1 MIPRIYNENFTEY
14 DSNGL
19 GLLKDIIEC
28 TVDEELNG
36 DFELVFKYPVKG
48 FLFEYLQR
56 ENIIKADAS
65 NSLKGQLFRI
75 YNITKAFDG
84 IVTVY
89 AKHITHDLVNYSLN
103 EDINQENANCENAGN
118 YMLSKSDAPNK
129 FQIHSNVDMLG
140 NYKLDRKNDCMSA
153 IIGVRGSLIDT
164 YGNGAKILKN
174 NFDISIL
181 KRRGSDNN
189 VLIAYAKNLTGFE
202 LIEDTSDMITR
213 IKPYAT
219 YSPQQTESETD
230 NTNEEKT
237 IYLDEIYVDSD
248 RIDKYQTIKSKWI
261 DFSEKFEN
269 TTPTREKLKLYA
281 NAYFADN
288 NCDIPKLTYKIEFQP
303 LSYTEEYKEYK
314 ILEDISMDD
323 GVCIFNKKYGIK
335 DEVRVIK
342 TKYDVLKERYIS
354 IELGDPR
361 TTFKDLVSE
370 SKDGKDG
377 IDGQD
382 GKDGLNGADGVN
394 GEDGTSIIWK
404 GSFDT
409 HPSNPENGWAYYN
422 INDKKSYVYQDG
434 AWYQMTIDGQDG
446 IDGNNGADGLSI
458 AWKGELTSPPENPQ
472 ENWVY
477 KDTDNGIVYIYTG
490 TAWEVMTYDGSN
502 GADGA
507 KGDDGNGVYITYN
520 DSIIQPD
527 LPTGNGTTNGWHT
540 DCTENVVWMSQKIS
554 ASSTEGEWGTPVRI
568 KGEKG
573 DQGEKGADGTSVSIL
588 GSYQTYDDLITTH
601 PNNNSPGDGYM
612 VGNDLY
618 VWNGSSFINVG
629 RIKGEDGQDGQTP
642 YVHIKYSNDGET
654 FTSNNGETPGSWM
667 GIYTD
672 FNSTDSNVFSSYTWK
687 KIEGQQGIQG
697 IQGEKGDQGIPGND
711 GTDGKTTYFHIK
723 YSNVENP
730 TTSSQMTETPST
742 YIGTYVD
749 YDSEDS
755 TDPSKYTWHRF
766 EGIQGE
772 KGDQGIPGN
781 NGADGKTTYL
791 HIKYSNDGGETFTSN
806 NGEDVGDYI
815 GTCTDFNSTDPTD
828 VSSYK
833 WAKIKGNDGLNGKD
847 GKDGDLSDFPDDLPS
862 VPTLKVVRAGFKSI
876 SLSWNFV
883 NKPHYN
889 YELYASQTKDFTPTE
904 YDLIFK
910 GMGSAYLHEV
920 ECSQTWYYKI
930 RAVNIYNSATNF
942 SNQVN
947 ATTAKINDA
956 STYFENAAIGS
967 ALIGS
972 LNADVINTGKV
983 KGAYIDAKNLTV
995 TDGNGKTTLSV
1006 DDTGNVAIKPT
1017 TFDLKTTNL
1026 TLSSTSEI
1034 FEMKHEDGSYTRI
1047 SPGGFM
1053 LYQAST
1059 GNKYKC
1065 LVSTGYFS
1073 ITGKGTSVITLPS
1086 KFDNIEYWDIDIFYS
1101 IETNW
1106 GASSSMVDKTCIYE
1120 MYANDIFQIG
1130 MEKDSN
1136 GHWTK
1141 KVDYSLKDV
1150 CVKAGASMQI
1160 GDIGNMN
1167 GFVHWIALA

>member
-1 MIPRIYNENFTEY
+1 MIPRIYDENFTEY

-89 AKHITHDLVNYSLN
+89 AKHITHDLANYSLN
-103 EDINQENANCENAGN
+103 EDINQENVNCENAGN

-140 NYKLDRKNDCMSA
+140 NYKLDRRNDCMSA

-269 TTPTREKLKLYA
+269 TTPTKEKLKLYA

-361 TTFKDLVSE
+361 TTFKDLISE

-377 IDGQD
+377 KDGEDGQ
-382 GKDGLNGADGVN
+382 DGLNGADGVN

-422 INDKKSYVYQDG
+422 INDKRSYVYQDG

-458 AWKGELTSPPENPQ
+458 VWKGELTSPPENPQ

-490 TAWEVMTYDGSN
+490 TAWEVMTYDGTD
-502 GADGA
+502 GTDGA
-507 KGDDGNGVYITYN
+507 KGDNGNSVYITYN
-520 DSIIQPD
+520 DSSAQPS
-527 LPTGNGTTNGWHT
+527 LPIGNGTTNGWHT
-540 DCTENVVWMSQKIS
+540 DCTENVVWMSQKVS
-554 ASSTEGEWGTPVRI
+554 TSSDTGDWGTPIRI
-568 KGEKG
+568 
-573 DQGEKGADGTSVSIL
+573 
-588 GSYQTYDDLITTH
+588 
-601 PNNNSPGDGYM
+601 
-612 VGNDLY
+612 
-618 VWNGSSFINVG
+618 
-629 RIKGEDGQDGQTP
+629 R
-642 YVHIKYSNDGET
+642 
-654 FTSNNGETPGSWM
+654 
-667 GIYTD
+667 
-672 FNSTDSNVFSSYTWK
+672 
-687 KIEGQQGIQG
+687 
-697 IQGEKGDQGIPGND
+697 
-711 GTDGKTTYFHIK
+711 
-723 YSNVENP
+723 
-730 TTSSQMTETPST
+730 
-742 YIGTYVD
+742 
-749 YDSEDS
+749 
-755 TDPSKYTWHRF
+755 
-766 EGIQGE
+766 
-772 KGDQGIPGN
+772 
-781 NGADGKTTYL
+781 
-791 HIKYSNDGGETFTSN
+791 
-806 NGEDVGDYI
+806 
-815 GTCTDFNSTDPTD
+815 
-828 VSSYK
+828 
-833 WAKIKGNDGLNGKD
+833 GKD
-847 GKDGDLSDFPDDLPS
+847 ADLTDFPDDLPS

-920 ECSQTWYYKI
+920 ECSQTWYYKL
-930 RAVNIYNSATNF
+930 RVVNTYNSATNF
-942 SNQVN
+942 SNQVS
-947 ATTAKINDA
+947 ATTAKIDDA
-956 STYFENAAIGS
+956 STYFKDAAIGS

-972 LNADVINTGKV
+972 LNADVINSGKV
-983 KGAYIDAKNLTV
+983 KGIYIDAKNLTV
-995 TDGNGKTTLSV
+995 IDGNGNTTLSV
-1006 DDTGNVAIKPT
+1006 DDTGNVAIQSN
-1017 TFDLKTTNL
+1017 TFNLKTTNL
-1026 TLSSTSEI
+1026 TLSSTNELLEI
-1034 FEMKHEDGSYTRI
+1034 THEDGSYTSI

-1073 ITGKGTSVITLPS
+1073 ITGSGTSTITLPA
-1086 KFDNIEYWDIDIFYS
+1086 KFDNVEYWDIDIFYS

-1106 GASSSMVDKTCIYE
+1106 GASSSMVDKCCIYE